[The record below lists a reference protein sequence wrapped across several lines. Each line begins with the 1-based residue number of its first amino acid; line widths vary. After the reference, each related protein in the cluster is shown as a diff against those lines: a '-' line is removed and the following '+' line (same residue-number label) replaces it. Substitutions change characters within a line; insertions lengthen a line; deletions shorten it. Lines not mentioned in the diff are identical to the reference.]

1 MKTRPIGITI
11 LAVLGFLSVL
21 FYLVMTVIA
30 LVNPAQANNLLQ
42 GMSGGGAGPAPLQH
56 LAAILPA
63 YFLVT
68 GLFSAALSWGL
79 WTLKNWARILCL
91 VVIGLSVIGG
101 AVEIVVAWSHSTLP
115 ASAPPSTHR
124 PKPDRC
130 ADWSGVDRNSQRSRW
145 FRSSIFRFE
154 SLIMSRPIANSL

>member
-115 ASAPPSTHR
+115 ATVGALARLLIAILIFVYLNSPRVRAAFHPS
-124 PKPDRC
+124 
-130 ADWSGVDRNSQRSRW
+130 S
-145 FRSSIFRFE
+145 
-154 SLIMSRPIANSL
+154 